1 MPKAKKKTTTAP
13 TSLAV
18 SILRSGALSSAL
30 GAAVTAALISATAV
44 LISKTDITSALYEPI
59 TTAIISVGTLV
70 AAYITCKK
78 RRSDG
83 LAVGATAGG
92 LLFCAL
98 ALAAAV
104 FTERGITS
112 QALVKLLALVSAG
125 GIGGVLG
132 VSAKSKAKKL
142 ARS

>member
-1 MPKAKKKTTTAP
+1 MPKVKNKTPNAP

-18 SILRSGALSSAL
+18 SILRSGALSAALSAEI
-30 GAAVTAALISATAV
+30 TAALISAASV
-44 LISKTDITSALYEPI
+44 LISKIDISSALYEPV
-59 TTAIISVGTLV
+59 TTAIMAVGTLS
-70 AAYITCKK
+70 AAYIISKK
-78 RRSDG
+78 RRADG
-83 LAVGATAGG
+83 LALGATAGA

-98 ALAAAV
+98 ALTAAV